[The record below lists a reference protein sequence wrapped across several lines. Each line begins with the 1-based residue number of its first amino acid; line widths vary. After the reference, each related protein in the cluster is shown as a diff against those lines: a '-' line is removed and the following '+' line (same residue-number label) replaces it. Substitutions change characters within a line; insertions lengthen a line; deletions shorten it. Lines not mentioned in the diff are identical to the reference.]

1 MSNLRSDRRRLYLRA
16 MIEGFATGI
25 GSAAASVFV
34 AAVVRI
40 SSIDAARQC
49 LRQGQQAEVC
59 LSSLHGS
66 VAPLL
71 PWALVPAFIAPIIE
85 TVIFY
90 VVFKVLH
97 TNGGS
102 RLKWTLYI
110 LTMGLLGW
118 LLHGASWESLNRL
131 VMFAAFAVLYAR
143 WAKEGSLPAF
153 GVTAWAHVVANTSLL
168 IIFYLKS

>member
-49 LRQGQQAEVC
+49 LRQGQETGVC
-59 LSSLHGS
+59 LSLLQGS
-66 VAPLL
+66 VASVL
-71 PWALVPAFIAPIIE
+71 PWNLVPAFIAPIIE

-90 VVFKVLH
+90 LIFKVMYA
-97 TNGGS
+97 GGRS
-102 RLKWTLYI
+102 KAKWTLYI

-143 WAKEGSLPAF
+143 WAKEEVYRRLALQHGRMSWLTHHSSLSF
-153 GVTAWAHVVANTSLL
+153 T
-168 IIFYLKS
+168 